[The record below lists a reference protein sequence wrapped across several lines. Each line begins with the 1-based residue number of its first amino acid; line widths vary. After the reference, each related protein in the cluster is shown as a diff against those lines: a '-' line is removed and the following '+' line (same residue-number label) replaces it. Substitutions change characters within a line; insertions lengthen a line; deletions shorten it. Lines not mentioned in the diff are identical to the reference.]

1 MRKQFA
7 QTIFK
12 TLDDDPLAAIL
23 IGDISHYLLKEVEEK
38 FPNRF
43 YNMGICEQ
51 SLIGMA
57 SGMASMGN
65 KPIVH
70 TIAPFCVERAFE
82 QIKVDLCY
90 QKTDVTIVSVGSS
103 FDYASLGCTH
113 HCYEDISIL
122 RSLPNMQVF
131 VPGSSAEFD
140 YLFKKTWGNGS
151 PKYFKLSAKEHNLK
165 TLIEPFEATVIREGT
180 GKNLLFVCGHLLEE
194 TTMASS
200 DDTII
205 YVPTLSY
212 LSDGSKK
219 TICEYALKHKNIITI
234 EENSVIGGLGD
245 EIFNIL
251 CEGKVRLPDRFEK
264 IGVPHKFLNKYGN
277 AAQHR
282 KALGLDIRGI
292 KEKINV
298 ERQNEL

>member
-7 QTIFK
+7 QTVFE
-12 TLDDDPLAAIL
+12 TLESDPRGIVM
-23 IGDISHYLLKEVEEK
+23 IGDISHYLLGQSEER
-38 FPNRF
+38 FPDRF

-51 SLIGMA
+51 SLIGA
-57 SGMASMGN
+57 AAGLASMDN
-65 KPIVH
+65 LPIVH

-122 RSLPNMQVF
+122 RSLPNMQIF
-131 VPGSSAEFD
+131 IPGSSMEFD

-151 PKYFKLSAKEHNLK
+151 PKYFKLSTKEHQEQILV
-165 TLIEPFEATVIREGT
+165 EPFEIKVVRRGASD
-180 GKNLLFVCGHLLEE
+180 NLIFVTGHLLDA
-194 TTMASS
+194 TLRASS
-200 DDTII
+200 GDTVI

-212 LSDGSKK
+212 LSDNSRKM
-219 TICEYALKHKNIITI
+219 ICEQTLSHKSIFTI
-234 EENSVIGGLGD
+234 EENSIIGGLGD

-251 CEGKVRLPDRFEK
+251 SQEKINLPNRFEK
-264 IGVPHKFLNKYGN
+264 IGIPHKFLNKYGTSD
-277 AAQHR
+277 QHR
-282 KALGLDIRGI
+282 KDLGLDEEGIRRRIAG
-292 KEKINV
+292 
-298 ERQNEL
+298 

>member
-7 QTIFK
+7 TTIFK
-12 TLDDDPLAAIL
+12 TLESDPSAVIL
-23 IGDISHYLLKEVEEK
+23 IGDISHYALSETEKK

-51 SLIGMA
+51 SLIGFA
-57 SGMASMGN
+57 SGMASTGN
-65 KPIVH
+65 LPIVH

-82 QIKVDLCY
+82 QIKIDLCY
-90 QKTDVTIVSVGSS
+90 QELDVTIVSVGSS

-122 RSLPNMQVF
+122 RSLPNMQIF

-140 YLFKKTWGNGS
+140 YLFRQTWNNGS
-151 PKYFKLSAKEHNLK
+151 PKYFKLSAKEHNQ
-165 TLIEPFEATVIREGT
+165 TITIDPFEVSLVEKGT
-180 GKNLLFVCGHLLEE
+180 GKNLLFVTGHLLEE
-194 TTMASS
+194 VINASQE
-200 DDTII
+200 DTII

-212 LSDGSKK
+212 LSDRAKK
-219 TICEYALKHKNIITI
+219 TICDTVLSHENIFTV

-251 CEGKVRLPDRFEK
+251 CEARLKLPTRFEK
-264 IGVPHKFLNKYGN
+264 IGIPHKFLNKYGT
-277 AAQHR
+277 ADQHR
-282 KALGLDIRGI
+282 ENLGLHAKGIR
-292 KEKINV
+292 ERV
-298 ERQNEL
+298 ET